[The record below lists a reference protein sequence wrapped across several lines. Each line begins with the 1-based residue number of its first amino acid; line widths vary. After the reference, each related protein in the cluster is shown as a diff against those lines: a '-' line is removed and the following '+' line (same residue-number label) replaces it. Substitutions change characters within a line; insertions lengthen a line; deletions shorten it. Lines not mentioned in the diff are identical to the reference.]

1 MDNPGKKKLVMVFGT
16 FDYLHAGHENLFTQA
31 RKLGTEI
38 IAILARDNTVTK
50 IKGESP
56 DHNEKERLVALKE
69 TNWAD
74 KVILGENK
82 DKMKPIK
89 IYRPDIIALGYD
101 QFAFTYGLEKL
112 IIDMKLDTRI
122 VRLAPYRPDMYKS
135 SLIKNRIESNHCM
148 SNTTSD
154 IVDAATGAR
163 NIYIYNSSDSA
174 IVGLDAEED
183 AFDDQGVNENF

>member
-1 MDNPGKKKLVMVFGT
+1 MVFGT

-31 RKLGTEI
+31 RKHGTEI
-38 IAILARDNTVTK
+38 LAIIARDKTVKK
-50 IKGESP
+50 IKGELP
-56 DHNEKERLVALKE
+56 DHDEKDRMSTLKE

-82 DKMKPIK
+82 DKIKPIK

-122 VRLAPYRPDMYKS
+122 IRLAPYRPDMYKS
-135 SLIKNRIESNHCM
+135 SLMKKEILEIEIAK
-148 SNTTSD
+148 T
-154 IVDAATGAR
+154 
-163 NIYIYNSSDSA
+163 
-174 IVGLDAEED
+174 
-183 AFDDQGVNENF
+183 